1 MQVIQGGAGM
11 LDKRKSTRE
20 YLADTSRT
28 EFYEVIKE
36 AKLSPRQE
44 GILEMKF
51 VKDLTYIQIAFY
63 FNVDVNTI
71 KRDVKKAYDK
81 VAKLLI
87 K

>member
-1 MQVIQGGAGM
+1 M

-20 YLADTSRT
+20 FLSDSNRT
-28 EFYEVIKE
+28 EFYNVIKE

-51 VKDLTYIQIAFY
+51 IKDLTYIQIAFY

-71 KRDVKKAYDK
+71 KNDVKKAYDK
-81 VAKLLI
+81 LGKLVS

>member
-1 MQVIQGGAGM
+1 M
-11 LDKRKSTRE
+11 LDKRKSARE
-20 YLADTSRT
+20 FLNDSSRT
-28 EFYEVIKE
+28 DFYNAIKE

-71 KRDVKKAYDK
+71 KRDIKKAYDK
-81 VAKLLI
+81 IYSVIFK
-87 K
+87 